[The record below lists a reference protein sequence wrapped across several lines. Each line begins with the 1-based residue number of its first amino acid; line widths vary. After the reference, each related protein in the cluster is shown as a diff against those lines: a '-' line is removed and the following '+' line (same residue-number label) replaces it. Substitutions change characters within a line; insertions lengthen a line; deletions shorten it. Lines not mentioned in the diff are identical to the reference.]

1 MTTQPAP
8 AADTLAELVQFL
20 ARSLVDRPD
29 DVQVRSSNSRDG
41 VVLELRV
48 AQSDLGKVIGKQGA
62 TARALR
68 TVLFAAA
75 ARQRRRAVLNI
86 VEE

>member
-1 MTTQPAP
+1 MSDKLQN
-8 AADTLAELVQFL
+8 LVEFV

-29 DVQVRSSNSRDG
+29 EVSVRAAGDDDG
-41 VVLELRV
+41 SLLLELRV
-48 AQSDLGKVIGKQGA
+48 ARVDLGKVIGKQGA

-75 ARQRRRAVLNI
+75 AKMRRRAVLNI
-86 VEE
+86 IED